1 MVRES
6 GNPEKMVGEV
16 LNHRGSLALECET
29 QKKNVRIQ
37 HNALPGEVP
46 CDQE

>member
-1 MVRES
+1 
-6 GNPEKMVGEV
+6 MVGEV
-16 LNHRGSLALECET
+16 LNNRGSLALECEK
-29 QKKNVRIQ
+29 QKTLRIQ